1 MELKHRKNIT
11 LKIAVVLTAS
21 FLWAVPAQACSACFY
36 GDPTQ
41 KSIIAVQ
48 WGVATLLMAV
58 LGVLLA
64 FLKFFISFNKR
75 AQHLN
80 KANTI

>member
-1 MELKHRKNIT
+1 MELIYRKNIT
-11 LKIAVVLTAS
+11 LKFTGVLTANL
-21 FLWAVPAQACSACFY
+21 LWTVPAQACSACFY

-41 KSIIAVQ
+41 KSIIAAQ
-48 WGVATLLMAV
+48 WGVMTLLLAV
-58 LGVLLA
+58 VGVLLA
-64 FLKFFISFNKR
+64 FIKFFISFNKR